1 MFRSVSRIL
10 ALAAVPAILAAPT
23 LASDTVPTEK
33 ADMLL
38 AGMMTY
44 QADAPLIELC
54 KEGQRAPIAPEGEYP
69 ALERAYLT
77 DQSAPGA
84 PLYVMV
90 DGEIAPRPGAD
101 GGSDRDTLVVDRFIR
116 TRPGITCERQM
127 ADAELVNTYWRLDS
141 LEGEP
146 FPKGV
151 GKKEAHILLETGDD
165 GAYRATVGC
174 NSVRGSYTLDG
185 DMLAF
190 GGGAMTMMA
199 CPDPLDRLER
209 QLTAMLGEVTGFDT
223 EGETLVLRD
232 AGGNPRAIFTAIY
245 F

>member
-1 MFRSVSRIL
+1 
-10 ALAAVPAILAAPT
+10 
-23 LASDTVPTEK
+23 
-33 ADMLL
+33 
-38 AGMMTY
+38 
-44 QADAPLIELC
+44 
-54 KEGQRAPIAPEGEYP
+54 
-69 ALERAYLT
+69 
-77 DQSAPGA
+77 
-84 PLYVMV
+84 MV

-174 NSVRGSYTLDG
+174 NSIRGSYTLDG

-232 AGGNPRAIFTAIY
+232 AGGNGQDLAVSADGAHLAFACGGGNGPGYSVFDFAPHDFLTTNGEWTTGAYPR
-245 F
+245 